1 MTTIILILITAIV
14 ALAIGAVAAMIVQRN
29 MATSRARTIIDEAKK
44 EAEVIKKDRLLE
56 AR

>member
-29 MATSRARTIIDEAKK
+29 MATSRARTIIDLSL
-44 EAEVIKKDRLLE
+44 IHI
-56 AR
+56 